1 MTEQILTEFSNP
13 AAEAAALRSLAYTS
27 FAAVFDYPEA
37 ELLEAIRTGTLADKF
52 RELLS
57 AIDPKLIEAVNWD
70 ALRDAGADGDE
81 LKVEFTRLFD
91 VGGSSPP
98 CALYGGLYSGARMK
112 TMEELVRFYNFF
124 GLSMSESPNELPDHI
139 TTQLE
144 FLHFLTYQES
154 GLAEEG
160 ADIADCRRA
169 ERDFVA
175 RHPGRW
181 VPQLLAKLVEHN
193 SMDFFQEL
201 TRLLDG
207 FLTLER
213 QTLVAE
219 HGEVAP
225 ERESQFVDA
234 INL

>member
-1 MTEQILTEFSNP
+1 MTGQTLTDFSQP
-13 AAEAAALRSLAYTS
+13 ATEAAALRSLAYAT
-27 FAAVFDYPEA
+27 FAAAYEYPDE
-37 ELLEAIRTGTLADKF
+37 EYLQAIRAGTLADKL

-57 AIDPKLIEAVNWD
+57 AINFQLVEGADWQ
-70 ALRDAGADGDE
+70 ALRDAGADDDA
-81 LKVEFTRLFD
+81 LQIEFTRLFD

-98 CALYGGLYSGARMK
+98 CALYGGLYTGARMK

-124 GLSMSESPNELPDHI
+124 GLSMSETPHELPDHL

-144 FLHFLTYQES
+144 FLHFLAFQES

-160 ADIADCRRA
+160 GDVSDCRRA

-181 VPQLLAKLVEHN
+181 VPQLLTKLAEHKAMN
-193 SMDFFQEL
+193 FFQEL

-213 QTLVAE
+213 QMLVAE
-219 HGEVAP
+219 QGEVAP
-225 ERESQFVDA
+225 EQESQFVDV
-234 INL
+234 INI